1 MKVNKFIGFLKTVS
15 LNILR
20 DKWRKNK
27 RRGSIV
33 NFDNINPES
42 VAVEDCTE
50 DMAQREVI
58 QNALKLLNEEQRT
71 VIELR
76 ILKGRKILC

>member
-1 MKVNKFIGFLKTVS
+1 MNKFIGFLKTVS